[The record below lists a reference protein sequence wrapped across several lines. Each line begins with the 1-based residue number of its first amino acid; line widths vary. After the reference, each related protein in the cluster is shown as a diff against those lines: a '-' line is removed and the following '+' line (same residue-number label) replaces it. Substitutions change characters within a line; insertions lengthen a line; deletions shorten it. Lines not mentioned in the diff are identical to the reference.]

1 MPKYK
6 VLLPIGW
13 SGRHE
18 AGVTID
24 MPEEAA
30 KAFGPE
36 YLALVDEVEVEE
48 PEKVEEEVEAVE
60 KDELDDM
67 EREELKDLI
76 KNEGLE
82 VKITNL
88 TDAEIRSAIRE
99 ARK

>member
-18 AGVTID
+18 ASEIVE
-24 MPEEAA
+24 MPEETA

-36 YLALVDEVEVEE
+36 YLASVDEVEAEEEAETEVEA
-48 PEKVEEEVEAVE
+48 EEEV
-60 KDELDDM
+60 KDELDDL

-76 KNEGLE
+76 KTEGLD

-88 TDAEIRSAIRE
+88 TDVEIRE
-99 ARK
+99 AIRKARK

>member
-1 MPKYK
+1 
-6 VLLPIGW
+6 
-13 SGRHE
+13 
-18 AGVTID
+18 

-30 KAFGPE
+30 KAFGSE
-36 YLALVDEVEVEE
+36 YLTSVEE
-48 PEKVEEEVEAVE
+48 IEEEEIKVEAEIEEEE
-60 KDELDDM
+60 IKDELDDL

-88 TDAEIRSAIRE
+88 TDDEIRSAIRE

>member
-18 AGVTID
+18 AGEIVE
-24 MPEEAA
+24 MPEETA
-30 KAFGPE
+30 KAFGSE
-36 YLALVDEVEVEE
+36 YLTSVEEAEAEDVEVEA
-48 PEKVEEEVEAVE
+48 EEEVEAV
-60 KDELDDM
+60 KDELDDL

-76 KNEGLE
+76 KNEGLD

-88 TDAEIRSAIRE
+88 TDDEIRSAIRE